1 MVTREQ
7 STQHPGNSYG
17 RLWGGFQGSAE
28 GKEVEK
34 QAEDMVSAKIQ

>member
-17 RLWGGFQGSAE
+17 RLWGAFQGTE
-28 GKEVEK
+28 GGKEEEK
-34 QAEDMVSAKIQ
+34 QAEDMVSVKIQ